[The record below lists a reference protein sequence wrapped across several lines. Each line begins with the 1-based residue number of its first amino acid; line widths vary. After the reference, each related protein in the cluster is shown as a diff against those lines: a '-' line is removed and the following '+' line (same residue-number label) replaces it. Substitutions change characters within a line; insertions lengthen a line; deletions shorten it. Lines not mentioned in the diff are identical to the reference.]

1 MKAFTPIALRESRLK
16 NGIGLRSRRGLSP
29 AKEFGYGE
37 WGYLVVGYPL
47 YDRHDCTSYVEDEEG
62 RDSDTALGIISSQSY
77 P

>member
-37 WGYLVVGYPL
+37 WGYLVGGIL
-47 YDRHDCTSYVEDEEG
+47 FMTGTIALLMLKMKREET
-62 RDSDTALGIISSQSY
+62 RTQ